1 MILLVDAGNTR
12 IKWVAWDGVKMT
24 RQGHLCHVGI
34 DQSLLGETLWR
45 DLERP
50 VRVVMASVA
59 GRKLE
64 QALSTWINQTWHV
77 NLELAQSQSYAF
89 GVHNA
94 YSAPE
99 QMGVDRWVAMLGA
112 YARQLTPCC
121 IIDCGTAITID
132 ALAATGQHLGG
143 VIFPGQHLMRQS
155 LYGNTRQI
163 SPAEQGQGTVFG
175 ENTQDCVWGGTL
187 YAAASAIDGI
197 CQRMEAKLTEKVRR
211 VMTGGDAERLL
222 PYLQG
227 HYWLE
232 KDLLFYGLLVATGE
246 YQSPSLSK

>member
-12 IKWVAWDGVKMT
+12 IKWATWDGVKIT
-24 RQGHLCHVGI
+24 RQGHFFHVGI
-34 DQSLLGETLWR
+34 DRTLLGEKLWR
-45 DLERP
+45 DLELP
-50 VRVVMASVA
+50 VQVVMASVA
-59 GRKLE
+59 GRELE
-64 QALSTWINQTWHV
+64 QALSAWVQQAWQVTVEHV
-77 NLELAQSQSYAF
+77 RVQSHAF

-94 YSAPE
+94 YPAPE

-112 YARQLTPCC
+112 NAHQLTPCC

-132 ALAATGQHLGG
+132 GLGAMGQHLGG
-143 VIFPGQHLMRQS
+143 VIFPGQHLMRRA

-163 SPAEQGQGTVFG
+163 PPAEKGQGTVFG

-197 CQRMEAKLTEKVRR
+197 CQRMETGLAGKVQR
-211 VMTGGDAERLL
+211 VLTGGDAEWLL

-227 HYWLE
+227 SYRLE
-232 KDLLFYGLLVATGE
+232 KNLLFYGLLVAAGE